1 MPINKKDQALLQD
14 VRKYALE
21 AKGFVAKLSEA
32 AYVKDLRTQ
41 RATER
46 SIEIVGEA
54 SKNLSQD
61 VRELYPDVPFGAI
74 IGMRNLMAHG
84 YGKIDPKEIW
94 KTAKKDIPA
103 LLQALDS
110 GPKFQ

>member
-1 MPINKKDQALLQD
+1 MPIAKRDQALLQD

-21 AKGFVAKLSEA
+21 AKVFVTKMSEA
-32 AYVKDLRTQ
+32 SYLKDLRTQ

-46 SIEIVGEA
+46 AIEMVGEA
-54 SKNLSQD
+54 SKNLSQEA
-61 VRELYPDVPFGAI
+61 RMLYPDVPFGAI

-84 YGKIDPKEIW
+84 YNKIDPLEIW
-94 KTAKKDIPA
+94 KTVKKDIPA

>member
-1 MPINKKDQALLQD
+1 MQLSKKDQALLQD
-14 VRKYALE
+14 VRKFALE
-21 AKGFVAKLSEA
+21 AKGFVAKMSET
-32 AYVKDLRTQ
+32 AYLKDLRTQ

-46 SIEIVGEA
+46 AIEIIGEA
-54 SKNLSQD
+54 SKNLSQSA
-61 VRELYPDVPFGAI
+61 RELYPEVPFGAI

-84 YGKIDPKEIW
+84 YNKIDPKEIW
-94 KTAKKDIPA
+94 KTVKKDIPA